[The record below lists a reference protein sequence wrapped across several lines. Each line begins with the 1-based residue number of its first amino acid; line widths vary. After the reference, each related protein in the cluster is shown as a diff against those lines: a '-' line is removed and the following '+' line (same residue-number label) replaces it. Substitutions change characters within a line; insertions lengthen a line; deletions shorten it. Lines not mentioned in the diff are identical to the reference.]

1 MTGDQEQVPA
11 AEQKEPV
18 PGKRAKRLIWGTA
31 VLLAALLLGTAF
43 GLALNSWYIQK
54 NNDRWCHFYAVAT
67 RPLPHGGDAL
77 FIAELDK
84 LRVESG
90 C

>member
-1 MTGDQEQVPA
+1 MTGQEQAPA
-11 AEQKEPV
+11 PEPEAAPQ
-18 PGKRAKRLIWGTA
+18 PGKRTKRLIWGSA

-54 NNDRWCHFYAVAT
+54 NNDRWCHFYTVVT
-67 RPLPHGGDAL
+67 RPLPNGGDAL
-77 FIAELDK
+77 FIAELDR